1 MMALG
6 DNIRRLREE
15 RWLTQQQKADKL
27 YVSRQ
32 TVCRW
37 ENGSR
42 CPDLITAKKIA
53 TEFGVSLDALISD
66 DDMEDLER
74 ISGAGKFIK
83 YKRKVKLQEYQRK
96 ILEFLQVLGGVY
108 LSISLIL
115 RVRFDMR
122 MPVWSVVLGVCIV
135 AGAFALNRRLVRRME
150 DL

>member
-15 RWLTQQQKADKL
+15 RGMTQQQMADKL

-74 ISGAGKFIK
+74 ISGAGTFIK

-108 LSISLIL
+108 
-115 RVRFDMR
+115 
-122 MPVWSVVLGVCIV
+122 PYP
-135 AGAFALNRRLVRRME
+135 AGPL
-150 DL
+150 

>member
-6 DNIRRLREE
+6 DNIRKLREE
-15 RWLTQQQKADKL
+15 RGMTQQQMADKL

-83 YKRKVKLQEYQRK
+83 IQEK
-96 ILEFLQVLGGVY
+96 SEASGIPEEDTG
-108 LSISLIL
+108 ISPGAGR
-115 RVRFDMR
+115 RV
-122 MPVWSVVLGVCIV
+122 PVHLPYP
-135 AGAFALNRRLVRRME
+135 AGPL
-150 DL
+150 

>member
-6 DNIRRLREE
+6 DNIRKLREE
-15 RWLTQQQKADKL
+15 RGMTQQQMADKL

-53 TEFGVSLDALISD
+53 TEFGVSLDVLISD
-66 DDMEDLER
+66 DDLEDLER
-74 ISGAGKFIK
+74 ISGAGKFTR
-83 YKRKVKLQEYQRK
+83 YKKKLKLQAYQRK
-96 ILEFLQVLGGVY
+96 ILEFIQVLGGVY

-122 MPVWSVVLGVCIV
+122 MPAWSVILGVCV
-135 AGAFALNRRLVRRME
+135 VVGAFTLNHRIVKRME
-150 DL
+150 KL